1 MGAYCPISNNKAG
14 SSNVN
19 TVYTVVVVVV
29 VVVGFVGACTT
40 RRIASDNN
48 KGRESLI
55 A

>member
-1 MGAYCPISNNKAG
+1 MGAYCPINSNKAG

-29 VVVGFVGACTT
+29 VVGFVGACTT
-40 RRIASDNN
+40 RRVASDNN